1 MDFAYLQLI
10 ISSFHRNNFQAW
22 SNSSAAPI
30 WNLSNFNNFRM
41 NRKHSLNLY
50 TMCGQYEGKTMSPV
64 YLVEV
69 VNPKL
74 TFLAW
79 TSEFLHF
86 FPPTSSQTG
95 RGSFFPNKKYGR
107 KKDIGE

>member
-74 TFLAW
+74 KFLAW
-79 TSEFLHF
+79 KSQYFGIF
-86 FPPTSSQTG
+86 FHQPHHRRAEEASSPT
-95 RGSFFPNKKYGR
+95 RNMEGR
-107 KKDIGE
+107 KT